1 MADKVLRDSSLT
13 DCTVWQTLPVSGVS
27 AWQRRESSMLDQVQV
42 WATTLHSPALLSL
55 PEK

>member
-27 AWQRRESSMLDQVQV
+27 AWQRRESSMLD
-42 WATTLHSPALLSL
+42 
-55 PEK
+55 